1 MAKAP
6 CLSSEAESARGTI
19 DSCADH
25 KPLTMHE
32 PARFSGGRR
41 GDHEASMR
49 DETVFRVANSRYH
62 ANPRCSRGGAAD
74 FPARTGIPIAKT
86 AKRLA

>member
-25 KPLTMHE
+25 KPLMMHE
-32 PARFSGGRR
+32 PARWKGSRR
-41 GDHEASMR
+41 GDREASIR
-49 DETVFRVANSRYH
+49 DEIVFRVRILDTTQIRRRIAFAS
-62 ANPRCSRGGAAD
+62 AAD
-74 FPARTGIPIAKT
+74 VTI
-86 AKRLA
+86 

>member
-25 KPLTMHE
+25 KPLMMHE
-32 PARFSGGRR
+32 PARWKGRRR
-41 GDHEASMR
+41 GDREASIR
-49 DETVFRVANSRYH
+49 DEIVFCVRILGTAQIRSLIAFASAVAV
-62 ANPRCSRGGAAD
+62 
-74 FPARTGIPIAKT
+74 TI
-86 AKRLA
+86 

>member
-19 DSCADH
+19 DSCADR
-25 KPLTMHE
+25 KPLTMHG
-32 PARFSGGRR
+32 PARCSGGRR
-41 GDHEASMR
+41 GGREAPMR
-49 DETVFRVANSRYH
+49 DATVFGITNSRYH
-62 ANPRCSRGGAAD
+62 ANPRRSRGGAAD
-74 FPARTGIPIAKT
+74 FPAGTGIPIAKT